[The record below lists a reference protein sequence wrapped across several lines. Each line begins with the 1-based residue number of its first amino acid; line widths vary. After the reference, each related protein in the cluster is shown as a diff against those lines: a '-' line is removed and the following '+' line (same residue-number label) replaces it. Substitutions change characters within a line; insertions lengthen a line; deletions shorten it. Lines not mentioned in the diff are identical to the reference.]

1 RTRTIRIWLSTFTR
15 PGSHTRHMRRNY
27 VRLTVKGL
35 EEPFIIPEVGG
46 LVPYAIVEF
55 PDDSYEDI
63 LVPLMT
69 RQGTMQD
76 DLGKVRNVIAAIEKA
91 GFDIEPANEVKFSSF
106 TPQEVAVIER
116 KVFVTER
123 KTQNG

>member
-1 RTRTIRIWLSTFTR
+1 
-15 PGSHTRHMRRNY
+15 M
-27 VRLTVKGL
+27 RLTIKGL
-35 EEPFIIPEVGG
+35 DEPFIIPEAGG

-55 PDDSYEDI
+55 PDDSHEDL

-76 DLGKVRNVIAAIEKA
+76 DLGKVRNVVAAIEKA
-91 GFDIEPANEVKFSSF
+91 GFDIKPSNEVKFSSF

-116 KVFVTER
+116 DVHVTER
-123 KTQNG
+123 KNQNG

>member
-1 RTRTIRIWLSTFTR
+1 
-15 PGSHTRHMRRNY
+15 M
-27 VRLTVKGL
+27 RLTVKGL
-35 EEPFIIPEVGG
+35 DEPFIIPEAGG

-55 PDDSYEDI
+55 PDDSHEDL

-76 DLGKVRNVIAAIEKA
+76 DLGKVRNVVSAIEKA
-91 GFDIEPANEVKFSSF
+91 GFDIKPSNEVRFSSF

-123 KTQNG
+123 KTENG

>member
-1 RTRTIRIWLSTFTR
+1 MYLTI
-15 PGSHTRHMRRNY
+15 
-27 VRLTVKGL
+27 KGL
-35 EEPFIIPEVGG
+35 DEPFIIPETGG

-55 PDDSYEDI
+55 PDDSHEDL

-76 DLGKVRNVIAAIEKA
+76 DLGKVRNVVSAIEKA
-91 GFDIEPANEVKFSSF
+91 GFDIEPASEVKFSSF

-116 KVFVTER
+116 NVFVTR
-123 KTQNG
+123 KENQND